1 MLSPRFIPP
10 ELVIIAAG
18 IGAALHIGKL
28 PPALPELAQTLDLD
42 LLASSFLLS
51 MIMLAGLTLGLF
63 MGATADTLGPRR
75 ALLAGLLMLSLSSFL
90 GGFAQSPLQLLSARA
105 AEGLGFLLVVLP
117 APGLIRQWVSAKHLS
132 RRLGWWT
139 TYMGLGIGSTLLL
152 GPPWISIFG
161 WRSWWWLIAVITGG
175 LYVLA
180 LWQIP
185 KLEPTRNKSH
195 DWLGRIQK
203 TLTNPGPWLVAITFG
218 LYAAQ
223 WMAIVGFLPTLYT
236 QAGYLTWQLGGFT
249 ASVALINIVGNI
261 LAGQLIHR
269 GISPFTIITSGF
281 FIMLGAAWMAFAI
294 HEPGLGQIL
303 WILVY
308 SGLGGLIPGSLFFLA
323 VQFAPAPDAM
333 SSTVGWIQQWT
344 SLGQFSGP
352 PLLALTV
359 SWYGSWDISWLVTG
373 CLAMLGLAMTHLM
386 KRHYLR
392 LQKL

>member
-152 GPPWISIFG
+152 GPRLARPHPKNTHQPRPLVGCHNVWFIRCSVDGYCWF
-161 WRSWWWLIAVITGG
+161 SANVIYPSRLFNMATGRFHC
-175 LYVLA
+175 
-180 LWQIP
+180 QCCF
-185 KLEPTRNKSH
+185 N
-195 DWLGRIQK
+195 
-203 TLTNPGPWLVAITFG
+203 
-218 LYAAQ
+218 
-223 WMAIVGFLPTLYT
+223 
-236 QAGYLTWQLGGFT
+236 
-249 ASVALINIVGNI
+249 
-261 LAGQLIHR
+261 
-269 GISPFTIITSGF
+269 
-281 FIMLGAAWMAFAI
+281 
-294 HEPGLGQIL
+294 
-303 WILVY
+303 
-308 SGLGGLIPGSLFFLA
+308 
-323 VQFAPAPDAM
+323 
-333 SSTVGWIQQWT
+333 
-344 SLGQFSGP
+344 
-352 PLLALTV
+352 
-359 SWYGSWDISWLVTG
+359 
-373 CLAMLGLAMTHLM
+373 
-386 KRHYLR
+386 
-392 LQKL
+392 